1 MEIKVLN
8 GKSCMDLVYL
18 MEAMACGFDWMS
30 GLLDE
35 EAPIPKLLRMDLR
48 DKWIIDYSSV

>member
-18 MEAMACGFDWMS
+18 IEAITCGFNWISD
-30 GLLDE
+30 LLDE